1 MKDKILGWLNSF
13 LVFDTFLDRF
23 MPDNGHALPTTFA
36 AHEEIP
42 SLAKEKLMGSE
53 GEVCKEIV
61 RLGLIRTSVLIADV
75 SSAKWRSSFFNE
87 ATMRKSSPPT

>member
-1 MKDKILGWLNSF
+1 M
-13 LVFDTFLDRF
+13 VEMEFDVFLDRF
-23 MPDNGHALPTTFA
+23 MPDNGHALSTTFA

-42 SLAKEKLMGSE
+42 SLSKAKLMGSE
-53 GEVCKEIV
+53 GDVFKEIV
-61 RLGLIRTSVLIADV
+61 CLSLIRYIRTSVLIADV